1 MKRDDIK
8 EWVVGGM
15 CDVLAGGSARVG
27 RGGRARA
34 APPRPQRRRSRS
46 PPPRRAEGPGHGC
59 WSRSTS
65 RGAPRQAHAGPEN
78 TPLYD
83 LITTPCHVYSHPF
96 FCYYHVISAL
106 STSKQGLQFVKQ
118 MFVWSSEVTQN

>member
-1 MKRDDIK
+1 MKRDDIT

-46 PPPRRAEGPGHGC
+46 PPPRRAEGPVHGC

-65 RGAPRQAHAGPEN
+65 RDAPRQAHAGPEN

-83 LITTPCHVYSHPF
+83 LITTSCHVYSHPF
-96 FCYYHVISAL
+96 FCSYTRHWCGVN
-106 STSKQGLQFVKQ
+106 SKVGLVYLPRR
-118 MFVWSSEVTQN
+118 TA